1 MLKSE
6 EELRASRFRDG
17 MVSVPHWQYTTP
29 PREAAA
35 VREIAVKPPCFPRML
50 DAPMYEVIAASLD
63 DAVATVNSLVEKARG
78 MGRRAPLLI
87 YVRLLCPETQFKPDS
102 AEGVYE

>member
-6 EELRASRFRDG
+6 AELRASRYRDG
-17 MVSVPHWQYTTP
+17 VVSVLHWKYTTP

-35 VREIAVKPPCFPRML
+35 VREITTKPPCFPRLL
-50 DAPMYEVIAASLD
+50 DAPMYEVIATNID
-63 DAVATVNSLVEKARG
+63 DAVATVNSLVEKTREA
-78 MGRRAPLLI
+78 GRRAPWLI
-87 YVRLLCPETQFKPDS
+87 YVRLLCPETQFKADS